1 MFPVPNKSKGQKP
14 TYWNIPKTFFTPRLK
29 YVSFIFFV
37 GKSIDIDI

>member
-14 TYWNIPKTFFTPRLK
+14 TYWNIPKTFFTHRLK